1 MKDLPNNL
9 EAYKRTPEFDE
20 NSVPKGLLKAH
31 QTKQGV
37 WGKIVVLEG
46 ELQYSIDS
54 ADTEVLVLST
64 NKHGVVEPEV
74 FHQVKPVGKVRFYV
88 EFYR

>member
-1 MKDLPNNL
+1 MKDLPSNL

-46 ELQYSIDS
+46 ELQYSIDA
-54 ADTEVLVLST
+54 ADHEILVLST